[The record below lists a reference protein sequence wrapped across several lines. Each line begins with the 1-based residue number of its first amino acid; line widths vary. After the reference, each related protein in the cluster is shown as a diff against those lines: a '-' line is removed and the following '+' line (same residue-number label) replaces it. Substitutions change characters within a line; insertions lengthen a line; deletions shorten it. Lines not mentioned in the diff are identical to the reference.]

1 MFREWAFAAV
11 FGFGVRSGG
20 GRPVPEAGPPY
31 KGEGEEGYGEGR
43 DNTVL
48 PSLGGRGYFVVMMSW
63 LGERIPLLAG
73 LGLG

>member
-1 MFREWAFAAV
+1 MFREWAFVAV

-20 GRPVPEAGPPY
+20 GRPVPGAGPPY

-48 PSLGGRGYFVVMMSW
+48 PGLGRGRLVVMMSW
-63 LGERIPLLAG
+63 LGDAFSR
-73 LGLG
+73 